1 MEIFFCGKEQERDI
15 YSSEVTNIPL
25 LFLGRVRNF
34 FWFWGCSW
42 SGEGKRAAKF
52 FREGKEVRKQ
62 ERRVKQDGKNGRRQ
76 RRQAGAKRLERQM
89 TAGSKGIGEGG
100 GTFLSVYRA
109 GEKTDEY
116 CQKMA

>member
-1 MEIFFCGKEQERDI
+1 M
-15 YSSEVTNIPL
+15 
-25 LFLGRVRNF
+25 
-34 FWFWGCSW
+34 
-42 SGEGKRAAKF
+42 
-52 FREGKEVRKQ
+52 RKQ
-62 ERRVKQDGKNGRRQ
+62 ERRVKQNGKNGRRQ